1 MRDAFNIT
9 LAGFMGTGK
18 SAVGRRLA
26 EALGREFVDMDAV
39 LEAREGL
46 PVRRIFDEKGE
57 QYFRSLER
65 SLVVEL
71 AARRNLVIAAGG
83 GAILDP
89 ANFRRLA
96 AAGPVICLTAA
107 PETIAARLG
116 AAQTRPLLAG
126 GDPARILGEIRRLL
140 AERQPAYAAV
150 PWQVATDGLTAAAVA
165 RRILRQLPAAV
176 VSGKPALP
184 PDRPGS

>member
-1 MRDAFNIT
+1 
-9 LAGFMGTGK
+9 MGTGK

-39 LEAREGL
+39 LEARQGI
-46 PVRRIFDEKGE
+46 PVSRIFEEQGE
-57 QYFRSLER
+57 FFFRALER
-65 SLVVEL
+65 DLAGEL
-71 AARRNLVIAAGG
+71 SHRTNLVIAAGG

-89 ANFRRLA
+89 VNLRRLA

-116 AAQTRPLLAG
+116 AARTRPLLAASN
-126 GDPARILGEIRRLL
+126 PGELAVKIRRLL

-150 PWQVATDGLTAAAVA
+150 PWQMATDGLTAEAVA
-165 RRILRQLPAAV
+165 RRILQQLPSV
-176 VSGKPALP
+176 LLSGRPACP
-184 PDRPGS
+184 PGPPES